1 MTRKTKRRRRRPDRE
16 GSPEL
21 EAYYDYASAKIREMT
36 RMVEEADSNIR
47 YMIRELRRDREESLA
62 RRRWW

>member
-1 MTRKTKRRRRRPDRE
+1 MTHKTKRRRRRPDRE

-21 EAYYDYASAKIREMT
+21 EAYYDYATAKILEMI
-36 RMVEEADSNIR
+36 RKVEDADSAIR
-47 YMIRELRRDREESLA
+47 CMIRELRRDREESLA